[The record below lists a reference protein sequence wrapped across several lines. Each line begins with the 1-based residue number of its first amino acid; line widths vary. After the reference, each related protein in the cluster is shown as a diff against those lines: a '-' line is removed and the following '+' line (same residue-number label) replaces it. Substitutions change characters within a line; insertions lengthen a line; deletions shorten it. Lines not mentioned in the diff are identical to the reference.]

1 MNLEMTFIN
10 KLNNEINN
18 LWNQAALSETLG
30 RQPLY
35 YHELKKNCVLFIG
48 INPSFSS
55 RGFESYLKDS
65 NDFSRLNAETFYKH
79 PNSNFDINESIEI
92 EKEARKK
99 YSYFKKFHVIDE
111 DYEHIDLFLIRETN
125 QAKLKKIIYR
135 KGETLSEFAKKQID
149 IFHRI
154 LLEINPR
161 VIVVAN
167 ALASQII
174 QTEFDTQID
183 NEKGC
188 HILPIN
194 GKAVPIFYTSML
206 TGQRAL
212 DNFSF
217 ERLKWHLDFVM
228 AST

>member
-1 MNLEMTFIN
+1 MYTIN
-10 KLNNEINN
+10 NDIKN

-35 YHELKKNCVLFIG
+35 YHELKKNAVLFVG

-55 RGFESYLKDS
+55 KGFESYLKDS
-65 NDFSRLNAETFYKH
+65 NDFSQMDPETFYKH
-79 PNSNFDINESIEI
+79 PNTNFDINKSIEI
-92 EKEARKK
+92 ENEARKK

-125 QAKLKKIIYR
+125 QAKLKGIIFT
-135 KGETLSEFAKKQID
+135 KGEMLSVFANKQID

-174 QTEFDTQID
+174 QTKFDTKID

-188 HILPIN
+188 HILPLN

-212 DNFSF
+212 DTFSF
-217 ERLKWHLDFVM
+217 ERLKWHVHYVM
-228 AST
+228 ANG